1 MSKAKQNK
9 KSTTKEYTPEFRI
22 QAVKL
27 VLNQDQ
33 SLSQTARDLG
43 IPLATL
49 HTWVRKVRKGEWT
62 PETENLTALK
72 VEQGSKPINSKVTSI
87 SQKLHDQLSQE
98 QKKNSELERQIRR
111 LLQERDILKKA
122 MAYCLDV
129 PK

>member
-1 MSKAKQNK
+1 MSKTKQNK
-9 KSTTKEYTPEFRI
+9 KSALKKYTPEFRI
-22 QAVKL
+22 QAIKL

-33 SLSQTARDLG
+33 SLSQTAKDLG

-62 PETENLTALK
+62 PEPENLTALK
-72 VEQGSKPINSKVTSI
+72 VERDLKPNNSKVSNI

-98 QKKNSELERQIRR
+98 QKKNAELEKQVRR
-111 LLQERDILKKA
+111 LLQERDVLKKA